1 MPCVGRRGSMERV
14 WLSLRRCSEPSRPS
28 LATCKPFAIRH
39 SRSRAVPKPFLH
51 KAPLVVQGVSST
63 KPSND
68 NPDTFQVKP
77 RASNSWHLL
86 MVCMRGDRDLSMT
99 MRCLS
104 NGWRNIYFKS
114 SPSCRFPLCHF
125 RMAEEAHRM
134 FQEGHKAV
142 QKL

>member
-1 MPCVGRRGSMERV
+1 MCRTSRIDGACVAVAATVLGAVSSV
-14 WLSLRRCSEPSRPS
+14 SRHVQ
-28 LATCKPFAIRH
+28 AIAIARSH
-39 SRSRAVPKPFLH
+39 PRSRAVPKPFLH

-104 NGWRNIYFKS
+104 NG
-114 SPSCRFPLCHF
+114 
-125 RMAEEAHRM
+125 
-134 FQEGHKAV
+134 
-142 QKL
+142 